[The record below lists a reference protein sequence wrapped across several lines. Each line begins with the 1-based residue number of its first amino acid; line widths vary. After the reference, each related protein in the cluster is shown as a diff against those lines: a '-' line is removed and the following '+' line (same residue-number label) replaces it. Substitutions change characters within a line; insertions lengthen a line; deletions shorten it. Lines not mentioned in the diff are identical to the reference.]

1 MSTTTPIQPPR
12 AITSRA
18 AENGLVI
25 SGCICLLLLFCG
37 LATVQPVACLLLWAG
52 TLAMPVVIYRLLA
65 RSYRQGRCTFG
76 FAEIWAEG
84 IASFFLGSLVPAA
97 VAYLLLRFAFP
108 DFIAIQMES
117 TIEAFKSLG
126 TPEGDQWAKTL
137 TDIRAKAPLPTAA
150 DIAAN
155 LISFNIVVGTALSL
169 LVTPLVK
176 IRNRCKG
183 CSDDCNNK

>member
-97 VAYLLLRFAFP
+97 VAYLLLRFAFSRLYRHP
-108 DFIAIQMES
+108 NGIDDRGIQV
-117 TIEAFKSLG
+117 ARH
-126 TPEGDQWAKTL
+126 PEGDQWAKTL
-137 TDIRAKAPLPTAA
+137 TDIRAKAP
-150 DIAAN
+150 
-155 LISFNIVVGTALSL
+155 SL
-169 LVTPLVK
+169 RQQT
-176 IRNRCKG
+176 
-183 CSDDCNNK
+183 